1 MKTLTGDFSRGKK
14 MNKTPEL
21 KPCPFCGGEA
31 RAILVREVGWVY
43 RIFCP
48 KCRMSENLAFD
59 KEKEELEKL
68 IPKFIEEWNTR
79 VYPKE
84 VQEAI
89 ERNTAKNVISDEFMS
104 KGDTHERFR
113 CPKCK
118 NGLDYLREKFC
129 PNCGQRLNWKEK

>member
-1 MKTLTGDFSRGKK
+1 

-21 KPCPFCGGEA
+21 LPCPFCGGEA

-79 VYPKE
+79 VYPKG

-89 ERNTAKNVISDEFMS
+89 EKQKPKKPTNKQIEGI
-104 KGDTHERFR
+104 GD
-113 CPKCK
+113 CPMCK
-118 NGLDYLREKFC
+118 SSVLSQLEYCLF
-129 PNCGQRLNWKEK
+129 CGQKLDWSEE

>member
-1 MKTLTGDFSRGKK
+1 MSKS
-14 MNKTPEL
+14 EL

-68 IPKFIEEWNTR
+68 IPKFIEKWNTR

-84 VQEAI
+84 VQETL
-89 ERNTAKNVISDEFMS
+89 EKQ
-104 KGDTHERFR
+104 K
-113 CPKCK
+113 PKK
-118 NGLDYLREKFC
+118 PKKDIVHYRC
-129 PNCGQRLNWKEK
+129 PNCDAMLNTYETCECCNHCGQKLDWSDYE